1 MDRESKVLKPIEEL
15 LQPEELLKLIHEIG
29 YALPEPKIML
39 DQKAMSPKQSEL
51 MRFRLCSGES
61 SSSGGLPMSAT
72 TMSPAN
78 L

>member
-51 MRFRLCSGES
+51 MS
-61 SSSGGLPMSAT
+61 
-72 TMSPAN
+72 
-78 L
+78 